1 MVVHKLR
8 LERGDNPEYYAL
20 TDEQPLLMDRWNQ
33 VHNQLY
39 AFRVPRLWLFG
50 TKRNLLLVGADIS
63 QLQRDFLDWYKRV
76 RKFCV
81 NPHYKTKG
89 TLPGDRRL
97 IYLHCTAT
105 LRNLMNKLD
114 SDMLMLAG
122 DYNHRYSESEGRL
135 NFLIAMVGLI
145 IALVGLAL
153 SISGVSF

>member
-8 LERGDNPEYYAL
+8 LEKEDNPEFYAL
-20 TDEQPLLMDRWNQ
+20 SDEQPLLMDRWNQ
-33 VHNQLY
+33 FNNRLY

-50 TKRNLLLVGADIS
+50 TKRNLLLVGADIN
-63 QLQRDFLDWYKRV
+63 QLQRDFLDWHKRA

-81 NPHYKTKG
+81 NPYYKTKG
-89 TLPGDRRL
+89 IPLGDQRL

-105 LRNLMNKLD
+105 LRDLMNKLG
-114 SDMLMLAG
+114 SDMLLLVEN
-122 DYNHRYSESEGRL
+122 YNRRWSEREGRL